1 MEEGS
6 QGSDGL
12 EVVAEALATLR
23 ERLLDLTGRNKLLNF
38 RHSSAGC
45 LRIVDEVPDQ
55 LFETLMGGGAFM
67 FDPVPMPSKA
77 QILQYNAQALD
88 LSSEETEQSD
98 PTPPSSEKW
107 ARHLGID
114 TSYDLPVEYEE
125 ERARRHSDK
134 KLQSLHYSDP
144 LEARLKKLRANARLA
159 IEETGTNFLHLALG
173 FLEWSDPKQSDKA
186 WQAPLILIPAELV
199 RERERSGKYRFRLS
213 WTGEDLQPNLSLQ
226 KKLNDDFGIEL
237 PEFEEG
243 EQPEAYFR
251 KIQDRINDHPGW
263 GVSRYA
269 TLSLFQFGK
278 ILLYKDLDPEIWP
291 DGHHILANPL
301 VRSLVLGY
309 DGGDFGGEKRPEPDP
324 AEIDLTL
331 ELIDRADSSQAGAL
345 IHALSGKSM
354 VVQGPPGTGKSQT
367 ITNLIAAALARG
379 KKVLFVSEKLA
390 ALEVVRRRLEEAE
403 LGDFVLELHSHKTRK
418 LALLEDLK
426 RRAERNY
433 PAPQKLTRERDRL
446 VGLRADIEQ
455 YVHAVGDS
463 VGEFGWPVSDV
474 LFEAGRQMLRK
485 SEQDIP
491 DFPSTFLTCE
501 SATEADRHRAHLD
514 IDEFLRVLGV
524 AARGQSP
531 AAHPWAGI
539 SSEKILG
546 ALDENKVVDA
556 GKAWE
561 ARLGD
566 LNVACKAALAALG
579 RTEPPGDSD
588 LDDLQRIVEARGR
601 IESLRDNFEPATSL
615 AERVTSG
622 LGLRIEDPAS
632 SVLITGKV
640 AQAIATVPDEI
651 GALNRDFAEQ
661 DNARS
666 LTEQSMTEYR
676 QIEEEIA
683 DLEGELRFS
692 EAETIGSARLAEDA
706 TKLESAGFFA
716 RFFSTFK
723 TARTTFTALSKGTN
737 FDRLRAA
744 QTLKSAVKTIER
756 KQAFCANLVMA
767 KVANGSYEQASADLG
782 NTARLI
788 DWLETI
794 RGTFGSGFSDL
805 GHVGKALYRLPAAE
819 LRDLQKLLSDDA
831 SLNSVA
837 TCLEE
842 AGCDIRLEGTAG
854 SDPMTSAVAVMV
866 PEPYVEIIASSPD
879 TQLTAIFK
887 AAVDALEKS
896 SLESET
902 RSAFEDLT
910 GLNRDQSHFATGP
923 YEDRSLA
930 LSEALAQADRLTE
943 WLELDRAVRATRDA
957 DFNQLI
963 DAVFT
968 GSLKPD
974 QAKTAYDHALFDG
987 LARLAVEKHP
997 ILKQINVGTQDEL
1010 RARYRDLDA
1019 QIMDLQARQIASVL
1033 GDAEI
1038 PDGNQSP
1045 RVREL
1050 TEMNLIRHEMGKK
1063 RAHLPIR
1070 RLLERSGR
1078 ALLELKPCFMMG
1090 PLSVA
1095 QYLRPG
1101 EVEFDLLIFDEASQL
1116 KPEEAIGA
1124 LARAR
1129 QVIVVGDS
1137 NQLPPTSFFDKIGSA
1152 DDDEDA
1158 FVAESP
1164 SILDVAEK
1172 QLPKEMLRWHYRSQH
1187 PDLIRFSNER
1197 FYDGRMVLFPSP
1209 RRHDERLGVSFHF
1222 VPDTNY
1228 ASGRNEV
1235 EAEAVAREVVK
1246 HLRERPQE
1254 SIGVVAMNSEQR
1266 DLLDLKI
1273 DEILRDDIELRE
1285 RAEDLSNRNEPFF
1298 VKNLENVQ
1306 GDERD
1311 VIVISMTY
1319 GPGQDSGRVM
1329 QRFGP
1334 INSDDGWRRLNV
1346 LFSRSKRRMVV
1357 FSSMKEGDIKLTETT
1372 KRGVRELR
1380 NFLRFAESGMIDGTA
1395 EKTGRHPDSDFEI
1408 AVMESLKKAGFQCE
1422 PQVGA
1427 MGFFVDVGVVDPD
1440 DASSFVIGVEC
1451 DGATYHSSRSARDRD
1466 RLRQEV
1472 LENMGWAIERVWS
1485 TDWFRD
1491 PERELARVVDV
1502 INSQIEFARVKR
1514 EKDATR
1520 RAQEADQPSQVLVA
1534 ELIETDQQDADDV
1547 ITLTFEEH
1555 DAPIELPDLSAPA
1568 PQAIENS
1575 TPDAK
1580 RLPDYGLSVE
1590 DARRELI
1597 DLRDEIAPEIPEAEL
1612 ANGLLRR
1619 AMISELLAKRPLDE
1633 DEFRLYVRQSLRED
1647 TAPGQLAKYGARV
1660 FEILDRIR
1668 S

>member
-6 QGSDGL
+6 QGSEDL
-12 EVVAEALATLR
+12 EVIAEALATLR

-45 LRIVDEVPDQ
+45 LRVVDEVPDQ
-55 LFETLMGGGAFM
+55 LFETLIGGGAFM
-67 FDPVPMPSKA
+67 FDPVPIPNATQVYQYMA
-77 QILQYNAQALD
+77 QTEDIPL
-88 LSSEETEQSD
+88 EEARQRD
-98 PTPPSSEKW
+98 PAPPSSEKW

-114 TSYDLPVEYEE
+114 TSYDLPVDYTE
-125 ERARRHSDK
+125 ERERRHSDK
-134 KLQSLHYSDP
+134 KLQTLLYVEP
-144 LEARLKKLRANARLA
+144 LETRLKKLRANARLA

-173 FLEWSDPKQSDKA
+173 FLEWKDDKQSDKA
-186 WQAPLILIPAELV
+186 WQAPLVLVPVELV
-199 RERERSGKYRFRLS
+199 RERERSGKYKFRLS

-237 PEFEEG
+237 PEFEDG
-243 EQPEAYFR
+243 AQPEEYFQ
-251 KIQDRINDHPGW
+251 KVQDRIDDHPGW
-263 GVSRYA
+263 GICRFA

-278 ILLYKDLDPEIWP
+278 ILLYKDLDPDAWP
-291 DGHHILANPL
+291 EGHQILDNPL

-309 DGGDFGGEKRPEPDP
+309 DGDDFSNEQRPDP
-324 AEIDLTL
+324 DPEEIDLTL

-426 RRAERNY
+426 RRTERNY
-433 PAPQKLTRERDRL
+433 PTPRKLSDERNRL
-446 VGLRADIEQ
+446 VELRADIEK
-455 YVHAVGDS
+455 YVNAVGDS
-463 VGEFGWPVSDV
+463 VGDFGWPVSDI

-485 SEQDIP
+485 ADQDIP
-491 DFPSTFLTCE
+491 DLPDVFLECE
-501 SATEADRHRAHLD
+501 TASESDRQQAHLD
-514 IDEFLRVLGV
+514 IEEFTRVLSI

-546 ALDENKVVDA
+546 VLDENKVVQC
-556 GKAWE
+556 GRSWE
-561 ARLGD
+561 ARLNE
-566 LNVACKAALAALG
+566 LNAACKSAFAALG
-579 RTEPPGDSD
+579 RSDPPGEGD
-588 LDDLQRIVEARGR
+588 LDDLRKIADAQDDIVA
-601 IESLRDNFEPATSL
+601 LLDNFEPVSTL
-615 AERVTSG
+615 AERIMTG
-622 LGLRIEDPAS
+622 LGTPIKDPATS
-632 SVLITGKV
+632 IMIAGK
-640 AQAIATVPDEI
+640 IARAVQTVPESI
-651 GALNRDFAEQ
+651 GSLNRDFAEQ
-661 DNARS
+661 DDAKSLVERS
-666 LTEQSMTEYR
+666 VGEHAEVHN
-676 QIEEEIA
+676 EIA
-683 DLEGELRFS
+683 ALAKDIRFS
-692 EAETIGSARLAEDA
+692 DAEASGPEKLKEDA
-706 TKLESAGFFA
+706 RILETSGFFA

-723 TARTTFTALSKGTN
+723 AARSAYMALSADSG
-737 FDRLRAA
+737 FDRLKAA
-744 QTLKSAVKTIER
+744 QILKNAAGTLEK
-756 KQAFCANLVMA
+756 KQQFRDSQVMTQ
-767 KVANGSYEQASADLG
+767 VANGPYEQAATDLD
-782 NTARLI
+782 NASKLI
-788 DWLETI
+788 DWLAVIHGE
-794 RGTFGSGFSDL
+794 FGSGFSDL
-805 GHVGKALYRLPAAE
+805 GHIGKALYRLPAAE
-819 LRDLQKLLSDDA
+819 LNDLRNLLSDDRA
-831 SLNSVA
+831 TVMVA
-837 TCLEE
+837 THLHD
-842 AGCDIRLEGTAG
+842 AGCEIRLEGIA
-854 SDPMTSAVAVMV
+854 SANPMAKAVAAMV
-866 PEPYVEIIASSPD
+866 PEHHADAIASSPEA
-879 TQLTAIFK
+879 QLTAIFK
-887 AAVDALEKS
+887 ECALALERMAP
-896 SLESET
+896 EQEG
-902 RSAFEDLT
+902 RAVFEDLT
-910 GLNRDQSHFATGP
+910 GLNRDQSHFVTGTL
-923 YEDRSLA
+923 DDRARSLG
-930 LSEALAQADRLTE
+930 EALTRTDRLTE
-943 WLELDRAVRATRDA
+943 WLELDRAVRGTRDA
-957 DFNQLI
+957 DFHRLI

-968 GSLKPD
+968 GFLKPE
-974 QAKTAYDHALFDG
+974 QAITAYDHALFDG
-987 LARLAVEKHP
+987 LARLAVDKHP

-1010 RARYRDLDA
+1010 QAQYRNLDA

-1038 PDGNQSP
+1038 PAGQKSP
-1045 RVREL
+1045 KVREL

-1101 EVEFDLLIFDEASQL
+1101 EVEFDLLVFDEASQL
-1116 KPEEAIGA
+1116 RPEEAIGA

-1209 RRHDERLGVSFHF
+1209 TRHDQRLGVSFHY
-1222 VPDTNY
+1222 VPDADY
-1228 ASGRNEV
+1228 ASGRNPA
-1235 EAEAVAREVVK
+1235 EAEAVAREVVG
-1246 HLRERPQE
+1246 HLRTRPQE

-1273 DEILRDDIELRE
+1273 DEVLRDDIELRE

-1346 LFSRSKRRMVV
+1346 LFSRAKRRMVV
-1357 FSSMKEGDIKLTETT
+1357 FSSMKEGDIKLTETS
-1372 KRGVRELR
+1372 KRGARELR
-1380 NFLRFAESGMIDGTA
+1380 NFLRFAESGQIDGTA
-1395 EKTGRHPDSDFEI
+1395 VRTGREPDSDFET
-1408 AVMESLKKAGFQCE
+1408 AVMEGLKKAGFQCE
-1422 PQVGA
+1422 AQVGA
-1427 MGFFVDVGVVDPD
+1427 MGFFIDVGVVDPND
-1440 DASSFVIGVEC
+1440 TTSFVIGIEC
-1451 DGATYHSSRSARDRD
+1451 DGATYHSARSARDRD

-1491 PERELARVVDV
+1491 PERELARLTDR
-1502 INSQIEFARVKR
+1502 INEQIEFARLRR
-1514 EKDATR
+1514 EKVASRQQNED
-1520 RAQEADQPSQVLVA
+1520 EQPPQVLVA
-1534 ELIETDQQDADDV
+1534 ELIETQQRATDDV
-1547 ITLTFEEH
+1547 ITLTFEETE
-1555 DAPIELPDLSAPA
+1555 ATIELPDLSVPA
-1568 PQAIENS
+1568 PQALEDDS
-1575 TPDAK
+1575 PDIK
-1580 RLPDYGLSVE
+1580 RLPDFGLSVE

-1597 DLRDEIAPEIPEAEL
+1597 ELRDAIAPEIPEAES
-1612 ANGLLRR
+1612 ANSLLRR
-1619 AMISELLAKRPLDE
+1619 AMISELLAKRPVDE
-1633 DEFRLYVRQSLRED
+1633 DEFRLYIRQSLRED
-1647 TAPGQLAKYGARV
+1647 TAHGQLAKYGARV